1 MVFDGLMNCMS
12 KKHKISIFKKTQQ
25 RAWKFYY
32 QWRKTGS
39 KSPAFGGE
47 MIYVSRLGWDHLLDP
62 RKKRSK
68 IEKIRRFKALSLAKK
83 LIEQSTT
90 YQEHRTDR
98 DISYWAFVAFLDGQK
113 IKVVISARNKKKYF
127 LSVIVLK

>member
-1 MVFDGLMNCMS
+1 MS
-12 KKHKISIFKKTQQ
+12 KKNKLSNLQKAQQ
-25 RAWKFYY
+25 HAWKFYD

-47 MIYVSRLGWDHLLDP
+47 IIYVSRLGWDHLLDP

-68 IEKIRRFKALSLAKK
+68 IEKIRRLKALPLAKK

-98 DISYWAFVAFLDGQK
+98 VITFWAFVAFLDGQQ
-113 IKVVISARNKKKYF
+113 IKVVVSARNKRKYF
-127 LSVIVLK
+127 LSVIVMK